1 MKNKTRNIFVEALK
15 DESIKAQILEMVR
28 IEFGLNEIKSRPKA
42 KPKPEKS
49 MGMDSA
55 SGSAAALEYELYLS
69 LDSQTKKELANV
81 ISSETTET
89 FLVSGVQW
97 ENIEAL
103 WDYTSFKLNTCDI
116 YTIEKLTRIL
126 TYFFRLYNQAMNSYE
141 FLNTEIGDELDED
154 LHTRGMNSQVSGK
167 IKEVF
172 LLGYRNQKTKKVIK
186 KSIVRV

>member
-1 MKNKTRNIFVEALK
+1 MKSKTRNILLEALK
-15 DESIKAQILEMVR
+15 DKSIQEQILEIVR
-28 IEFGLNEIKSRPKA
+28 IEFGLTEIKPR
-42 KPKPEKS
+42 PEKS
-49 MGMDSA
+49 MGMDLA
-55 SGSAAALEYELYLS
+55 SESNSVTVKVSEYELYLN

-81 ISSETTET
+81 ICSETTET
-89 FLVSGVQW
+89 FLVSGVQL

-103 WDYTSFKLNTCDI
+103 WDYITFKLNTCDV
-116 YTIEKLTRIL
+116 YTIEKLKTIL

-154 LHTRGMNSQVSGK
+154 FHTRGMNSQVSGK